1 MRFIGVQ
8 YIRTWSHQRHEVR
21 LGTPTLSQSLALQRA
36 TWLGSTHMTQ
46 ACYLRTVTAAVHI
59 EMHSCTVQYNSDPF
73 SVTYTCMLGYNTHT
87 VTMGVHCWQRNQISI
102 VVSFVIIC
110 TVRLCTH
117 TCTVYRR
124 SFSHIHIH
132 TYAASPPNY
141 HTNST

>member
-1 MRFIGVQ
+1 MVTPETRGAPWHSYPVTILNPSKGHMARL
-8 YIRTWSHQRHEVR
+8 YSHDTG
-21 LGTPTLSQSLALQRA
+21 LLP
-36 TWLGSTHMTQ
+36 
-46 ACYLRTVTAAVHI
+46 TVTAAVRI

-117 TCTVYRR
+117 TCTVYRC

-132 TYAASPPNY
+132 TCAASPPNY